1 MTSTPKIW
9 FVSYRRA
16 SRPVRSRHAL
26 TTDRFE
32 SEAEAKSL
40 ARTLPA
46 QGSGP
51 NAATINPHMLK
62 FLRLGQDQGSGWPN
76 RLRCNPRRL
85 LGGFDLRLQ
94 TWDLGLDAPPVRGN
108 AQAPDPVDMDQTDA
122 MAARKLLSKGCLAW
136 WKIDGDRNSA
146 GESID

>member
-62 FLRLGQDQGSGWPN
+62 RFFGSAKIK
-76 RLRCNPRRL
+76 
-85 LGGFDLRLQ
+85 DL
-94 TWDLGLDAPPVRGN
+94 
-108 AQAPDPVDMDQTDA
+108 
-122 MAARKLLSKGCLAW
+122 
-136 WKIDGDRNSA
+136 A
-146 GESID
+146 GRTG